1 MAKEIIVKIKVDD
14 NDLSR
19 AKDKEILLTEIS
31 NLPQAD
37 QQRIIAICQNPK
49 ALKTLADKWLFLK
62 SMFS

>member
-37 QQRIIAICQNPK
+37 QQRIIAICQSPK
-49 ALKTLADKWLFLK
+49 ALKSIANNWAMLK
-62 SMFS
+62 LKFS